1 MARKTLGGAQ
11 VMQGFQR
18 LALAWTVIVLM
29 ALSLMV
35 LAAGLVAPARAQI
48 NGTAANGTGAN
59 GTLVIHV
66 REVSPKGG
74 ILRLGLYDEAGY
86 PNDDAKPIA
95 SADVPAQ
102 PGVTTVTLNNI
113 PPGAYA
119 IQAYQDTNSNDKMDT
134 SWFGIPQEPFGFS
147 RDARPRL
154 SKPGFAAVRFNVT
167 PGMNSQTLHLQNS
180 ISLIANN

>member
-1 MARKTLGGAQ
+1 MVKRALGGADI
-11 VMQGFQR
+11 MQGFQR
-18 LALAWTVIVLM
+18 FALAWTAVALLAVSLM
-29 ALSLMV
+29 ALAV
-35 LAAGLVAPARAQI
+35 ALVAPARAQ
-48 NGTAANGTGAN
+48 GATA

-66 REVSPKGG
+66 QEVSPKGG

-102 PGVTTVTLNNI
+102 PGMTTVTLNNI
-113 PPGAYA
+113 PPGTYA

-154 SKPGFAAVRFNVT
+154 AKPGFAAVKFDVAQGVNT
-167 PGMNSQTLHLQNS
+167 QTLHLQNS
-180 ISLIANN
+180 VSLIANN

>member
-18 LALAWTVIVLM
+18 FALAWTAITLLAV
-29 ALSLMV
+29 SLMV
-35 LAAGLVAPARAQI
+35 LAAGLVAPARAQ
-48 NGTAANGTGAN
+48 GAS
-59 GTLVIHV
+59 GILVIHV
-66 REVSPKGG
+66 QEVSPKGG

-102 PGVTTVTLNNI
+102 PGMTTVTLNNI

-154 SKPGFAAVRFNVT
+154 SKPGFAAVRFNVG
-167 PGMNSQTLHLQNS
+167 PGMNTQTLHLQNS
-180 ISLIANN
+180 VSLIANN

>member
-1 MARKTLGGAQ
+1 
-11 VMQGFQR
+11 
-18 LALAWTVIVLM
+18 
-29 ALSLMV
+29 
-35 LAAGLVAPARAQI
+35 
-48 NGTAANGTGAN
+48 
-59 GTLVIHV
+59 
-66 REVSPKGG
+66 VSPKGG

-86 PNDDAKPIA
+86 PKDDSKPIA
-95 SADVPAQ
+95 SADVAAQ
-102 PGVTTVTLNNI
+102 PGMTTITLNNI

-154 SKPGFAAVRFNVT
+154 SKPGFAAVRFDVV
-167 PGMNSQTLHLQNS
+167 PGMNTQTLHLQNS